1 VLDVSWT
8 LDGGIQLSLKETD
21 PSIWALGTSFA
32 DTDPAPNTLFPSP
45 WRVPPITGLTCASG
59 TSQLLKQSDGTIV
72 SRIEVG
78 WNAITDAFVTDGGGV
93 DVRYGFAW
101 QTEDEWQSV
110 EAPGGQ
116 SVVILTESIRDGL
129 IYLVK
134 ARAFN
139 ALVKGAWCKP
149 VLHEVVGKSSPPANV
164 GSFGLIVT
172 EAGVEFSWTPASD
185 ADYASTVL
193 KSGAAWASGTR
204 LFDGAANKW
213 TWVRPASGTYTV
225 LAKHKDTSGNE
236 SAAAASITFTYT
248 SAGISNADVSLTP
261 GGTLVGGGGGSI
273 SLGSIAGSIIA
284 SQLPA
289 IVDATKFASGVE
301 PVTVVTGSTVPTTKS
316 TNTIYL
322 TGTGKLYRW
331 SGTAYTA
338 AVPTTD
344 LSGTVA
350 SAQIADGAVIAAKIA
365 DATLTSA
372 KFASGVEPLTIVT
385 GALPTTKSTNTIFR
399 TDDSKTYRWS
409 GTAYVA
415 TVPTSDLTGT
425 VTDAQ
430 IAAVGAAKLT
440 GQVVASQIADAS
452 ISTAKFASG
461 IEPITV
467 VAAVPVTKSTN
478 SIFNTTDGKLY
489 RWSGS
494 AYVATVPSGDIS
506 GTLAAAQIASVAASQ
521 ITGQLSDT
529 QLAAIGAAKVT
540 GQIVG
545 TQITDGAISTAKL
558 AAGSVTAATIAADTI
573 TASQIAAN
581 AITSSELAAG
591 AVVAGKIAAG
601 SIQAGDIAAGTI
613 TGDRLAANTI
623 TASQISANTIT
634 AGQIAAGAISATQI
648 AAGAITTAK
657 LAAGAVTAN
666 EIAAATIT
674 GAKIVSG
681 TITSTQIATDTITA
695 GQIAAGAIGAS
706 EIAAKAVTAEK
717 LVIAGNGASLW
728 ADTCFQDPSAW
739 VVANWHGLPI
749 QATLT
754 DGIAGGTSLRSPT
767 GTGASAR
774 GAKRVPVTVGK
785 TYRISLYAR
794 RSSDANGTL
803 YFRIDGSTSESGTY
817 EERGYWIEGQIPGT
831 SWTRYTASVV
841 AAQPFWSPMVLVN
854 YSATAGWMEAQDIRI
869 EEVIPGELI
878 VDGAITA
885 GKVSAGA
892 ITTAKLAAGAVTANE
907 LSANS
912 VVAGKIATGAVNAAQ
927 IAAGAITT
935 DKLLVTG
942 RGAALNEDPGC
953 QDPAAWQNGGHGD
966 TASQV
971 SISDGIAGT
980 YAFRSTTG
988 TGSSI
993 DTAKLYPVSSG
1004 KRYRL
1009 SVWVRR
1015 SSTAN
1020 GVLYLRLVDQV
1031 GNQLTQF
1038 YEAATPTTTW
1048 VRLASEF
1055 VPTTSQT
1062 SVRIRLILNWTGSA
1076 GYHEATDIR
1085 LEEKAEGDLI
1095 VDGTIAGSKIAAG
1108 TLTAD
1113 KMATGLLSSDNVLT
1127 RGLTVRDASGNVL
1140 FGVGTNLDWGRIA
1153 NQPSGI
1159 YNSNITISGGSL
1171 QGIGSG
1177 AGTAVANANIS
1188 LGSNGALSGAGGGQV
1203 TIGGLGYSGDLNAT
1217 YGAVAGANLR
1227 DSNGRTVSDVRLLGN
1242 LLDSTAWAPDT
1253 TGSQTGFSENGT
1265 SAGGL
1270 NYIAYDS
1277 LPDGSRGVLWRAR
1290 SGSAAGT
1297 SSEGGWNSTS
1307 FNVVA
1312 TKMYRFSVWIRCFGA
1327 NASGSFYLGVGGGT
1341 VSDIGGSVNNNPYFQ
1356 ANGRSLLPDSQW
1368 VLVVGYVY
1376 PSSYG
1381 GSQYNRGGVYRGSD
1395 GVKILDGVDFKWV
1408 AGTTASYHRTYQ
1420 YYTNQANNY
1429 QDFWNPRVDLM
1440 DGTEP
1445 SLAELLSMGS
1455 VSARNPI
1462 TAGTASSYI
1471 ANDAISITQL
1481 GTTLQTTN
1489 YSTTDG
1495 WQITKS
1501 GSATFN
1507 SASIRGAING
1517 GAYTGWAWP
1526 AAGSWGFHLGPNG
1539 LLLGNANNGR
1549 YFQVTNDGQIYA
1561 PGFSIV
1567 NGSATF
1573 SGTLS
1578 GAIVNTDQIVGNAAS
1593 TPYATTTAGASVS
1606 LTVAVPS
1613 SASGL
1618 LIQYYLGPDTYTY
1631 VGSGAKGDPGGYV
1644 QGPVLTGL
1652 TYDGATTSVV
1662 IVSPTAGNHTITVSR
1677 SYYTGTMRLSVLVLK
1692 R

>member
-1 VLDVSWT
+1 M
-8 LDGGIQLSLKETD
+8 
-21 PSIWALGTSFA
+21 
-32 DTDPAPNTLFPSP
+32 
-45 WRVPPITGLTCASG
+45 PIVASG
-59 TSQLLKQSDGTIV
+59 EITIIDV
-72 SRIEVG
+72 M
-78 WNAITDAFVTDGGGV
+78 DGV
-93 DVRYGFAW
+93 DGPALSIQASKAGFAF
-101 QTEDEWQSV
+101 QDRV
-110 EAPGGQ
+110 
-116 SVVILTESIRDGL
+116 
-129 IYLVK
+129 
-134 ARAFN
+134 
-139 ALVKGAWCKP
+139 
-149 VLHEVVGKSSPPANV
+149 
-164 GSFGLIVT
+164 
-172 EAGVEFSWTPASD
+172 
-185 ADYASTVL
+185 
-193 KSGAAWASGTR
+193 
-204 LFDGAANKW
+204 
-213 TWVRPASGTYTV
+213 
-225 LAKHKDTSGNE
+225 
-236 SAAAASITFTYT
+236 
-248 SAGISNADVSLTP
+248 
-261 GGTLVGGGGGSI
+261 
-273 SLGSIAGSIIA
+273 
-284 SQLPA
+284 
-289 IVDATKFASGVE
+289 
-301 PVTVVTGSTVPTTKS
+301 
-316 TNTIYL
+316 
-322 TGTGKLYRW
+322 
-331 SGTAYTA
+331 
-338 AVPTTD
+338 AVPTTQAIAFSAARQSVEGDVVWSAADGMTFDTDDGVLDTTSFAFGIPGAGQGDTAYLD
-344 LSGTVA
+344 LADFGALRQASIAATVGGLTAFFNVLRIDKSTAQANATRNVFVGTWASSTSYFVGDVVLKDGYGWLCLLDHVA
-350 SAQIADGAVIAAKIA
+350 SGSVQPPTYPTTSNTYWTAYAIKGDTGTRGTITTSRAISGSAWSDAEAASAITAAGGSSPLQGDVVTLFNGASAYSETRVRSSGATWSPMTAFFGGNVLVDGTLGASKIIAGAISTDKLAANSVTAAKIA
-365 DATLTSA
+365 A
-372 KFASGVEPLTIVT
+372 
-385 GALPTTKSTNTIFR
+385 N
-399 TDDSKTYRWS
+399 
-409 GTAYVA
+409 
-415 TVPTSDLTGT
+415 
-425 VTDAQ
+425 
-430 IAAVGAAKLT
+430 
-440 GQVVASQIADAS
+440 
-452 ISTAKFASG
+452 
-461 IEPITV
+461 
-467 VAAVPVTKSTN
+467 
-478 SIFNTTDGKLY
+478 
-489 RWSGS
+489 
-494 AYVATVPSGDIS
+494 
-506 GTLAAAQIASVAASQ
+506 
-521 ITGQLSDT
+521 
-529 QLAAIGAAKVT
+529 
-540 GQIVG
+540 
-545 TQITDGAISTAKL
+545 
-558 AAGSVTAATIAADTI
+558 TI
-573 TASQIAAN
+573 TATQ
-581 AITSSELAAG
+581 
-591 AVVAGKIAAG
+591 
-601 SIQAGDIAAGTI
+601 IAAGTI
-613 TGDRLAANTI
+613 TATEIAATAI
-623 TASQISANTIT
+623 TAGQIAAAAIG
-634 AGQIAAGAISATQI
+634 AGQIAAGAITADKLFVTGRGDALNDDPNTQDLSAWSGSGLSIIDDSTSPAGRKALRCSGAGATVLSRTMPLDAAKNYQLRLWTRQESGASTSYLTVAFFDTSGAVISGGASGWPNQGTYHYFGLANGTLPASWTEYRISFGPGEAATIPSGARFVAVGVLSNYTGSGTQLVASI
-648 AAGAITTAK
+648 RLMLKADADLIVDGAISAVKITAGAITTAK
-657 LAAGAVTAN
+657 IAAGAVTAN
-666 EIAAATIT
+666 EIAA
-674 GAKIVSG
+674 
-681 TITSTQIATDTITA
+681 
-695 GQIAAGAIGAS
+695 
-706 EIAAKAVTAEK
+706 
-717 LVIAGNGASLW
+717 
-728 ADTCFQDPSAW
+728 
-739 VVANWHGLPI
+739 
-749 QATLT
+749 
-754 DGIAGGTSLRSPT
+754 
-767 GTGASAR
+767 
-774 GAKRVPVTVGK
+774 
-785 TYRISLYAR
+785 
-794 RSSDANGTL
+794 
-803 YFRIDGSTSESGTY
+803 GS
-817 EERGYWIEGQIPGT
+817 
-831 SWTRYTASVV
+831 
-841 AAQPFWSPMVLVN
+841 
-854 YSATAGWMEAQDIRI
+854 
-869 EEVIPGELI
+869 
-878 VDGAITA
+878 ITA
-885 GKVSAGA
+885 GKIAAAAITASEVAAGA
-892 ITTAKLAAGAVTANE
+892 ITTAKIAAGAVTANE

-912 VVAGKIATGAVNAAQ
+912 VVAGKIATAAVNAAQ

-953 QDPAAWQNGGHGD
+953 QDPTAWQNGGHGD

-971 SISDGIAGT
+971 SISDGIAGS

-1020 GVLYLRLVDQV
+1020 GVLYLRLVDQA
-1031 GNQLTQF
+1031 GIQLTQF
-1038 YEAATPTTTW
+1038 YEAATPTTSW

-1055 VPTTSQT
+1055 VPTAAQT

-1076 GYHEATDIR
+1076 GYHEASDIR

-1095 VDGTIAGSKIAAG
+1095 VDGTLAAAKIAAG

-1203 TIGGLGYSGDLNAT
+1203 TIAGLGYSGELNAT

-1253 TGSQTGFSENGT
+1253 TGPQTGFSENGT

-1290 SGSAAGT
+1290 SGSAAGS
-1297 SSEGGWNSTS
+1297 SSEGGWNSAS

-1327 NASGSFYLGVGGGT
+1327 NASGSFYLGLGGGT
-1341 VSDIGGSVNNNPYFQ
+1341 VSDIGGGVNNNPYFQ

-1376 PSSYG
+1376 PSSYSG
-1381 GSQYNRGGVYRGSD
+1381 TQYNRGGVYRGSD
-1395 GVKILDGVDFKWV
+1395 GVKILDGTDFKWV

-1445 SLAELLSMGS
+1445 SLAALLSMGS

-1489 YSTTDG
+1489 YSATDG
-1495 WQITKS
+1495 WQITKA

-1507 SASIRGAING
+1507 SATIRGAING

-1526 AAGSWGFHLGPNG
+1526 AAGTWGFHLGPNG

-1593 TPYATTTAGASVS
+1593 TPYATTSAGASLS

-1631 VGSGAKGDPGGYV
+1631 VGGGAKGDPSGYV